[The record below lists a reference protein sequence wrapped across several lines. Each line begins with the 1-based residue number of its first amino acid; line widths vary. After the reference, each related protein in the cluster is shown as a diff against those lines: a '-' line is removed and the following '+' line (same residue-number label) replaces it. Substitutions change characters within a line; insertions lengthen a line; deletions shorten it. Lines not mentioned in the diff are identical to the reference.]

1 MNVTEITQL
10 ARDIRVATLKSLN
23 HLGFGHYGG
32 SMSVVETL
40 AVLYGAV
47 MKIDPADP
55 DWPERDYFV
64 LSKGHAG
71 PALYSTLA
79 IKGYFPREELNTLN
93 QNGTRLPSHPDR
105 LKTRGV
111 DATTGSLGQG
121 ISIAGGMALSHKLAR
136 RPNRVFCIVGDGELN
151 EGQCWEAFQFIA
163 HHRLNNLT
171 VFIDWNKQQ
180 LDGELEEIINPFDL
194 EGKFRA
200 FGFDVVTVKGD
211 DIAGLL
217 AVVQPVLPAD
227 AQPRVV
233 ILDSIKGQGVPCL
246 EQLTNSH
253 HLRLTDGMKQTLN
266 EAIHQLEVM
275 HDCLPAG
282 LKDDIEMRKVY
293 AGFVAGQIEAGSPI
307 IALEADLMSSMAMDS
322 VARDYPQHVINC
334 GIMEANVIGT
344 AAGLALTGRK
354 PFVHTFTAFASRRCF
369 DQLFMA
375 LDYQRNNVKVIA
387 SDAGVTACHNG
398 GTHMSF

>member
-217 AVVQPVLPAD
+217 AVVQPVPPAD

-253 HLRLTDGMKQTLN
+253 HLHLTDGMKQTFN

-275 HDCLPAG
+275 HD
-282 LKDDIEMRKVY
+282 
-293 AGFVAGQIEAGSPI
+293 
-307 IALEADLMSSMAMDS
+307 
-322 VARDYPQHVINC
+322 
-334 GIMEANVIGT
+334 
-344 AAGLALTGRK
+344 
-354 PFVHTFTAFASRRCF
+354 
-369 DQLFMA
+369 
-375 LDYQRNNVKVIA
+375 
-387 SDAGVTACHNG
+387 
-398 GTHMSF
+398 